1 MKRHREQTLPR
12 TTTPRPLRK
21 VLFTLQDIICYFYI
35 PSRLRQHQKEG
46 GKKTKK
52 KTPENRRAAVSPVVR
67 LRSRVRFLRRNIC
80 RIYFLGFPLSP
91 VTEGSGDTSVR
102 VCRWSSAP
110 PPQSGTM
117 KTLRAGGGK
126 YKGSV
131 EIGFY
136 NRWFLIFL
144 KKKGKMNFLID

>member
-1 MKRHREQTLPR
+1 MKRHREHTQTLPR
-12 TTTPRPLRK
+12 ALLPAPLRK

-35 PSRLRQHQKEG
+35 PSRLRQRQKEG
-46 GKKTKK
+46 GKKTKQK
-52 KTPENRRAAVSPVVR
+52 NPENRRAAVSPVVR

-102 VCRWSSAP
+102 VCRWSNALPS
-110 PPQSGTM
+110 QSGTM

-126 YKGSV
+126 YKGSM
-131 EIGFY
+131 EISFY
-136 NRWFLIFL
+136 NQCFLIFF
-144 KKKGKMNFLID
+144 KKGKGIS